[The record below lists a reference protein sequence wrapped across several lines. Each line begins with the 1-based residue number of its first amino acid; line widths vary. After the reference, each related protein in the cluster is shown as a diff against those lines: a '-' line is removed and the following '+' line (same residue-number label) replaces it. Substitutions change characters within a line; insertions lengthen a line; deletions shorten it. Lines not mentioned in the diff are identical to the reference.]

1 MRVIAAVYESGKRS
15 GFLIEANGKR
25 KYYTTDEI
33 LSNIRN
39 GVDLGITY
47 NNRGFQL
54 TDGRNV
60 TSLAKIEQKD
70 LFQYAAPK
78 NNQVGISKVDKRVKG
93 VNVYTGSSL
102 RTYIRSSI
110 DKSWKCRDIVDSI
123 VNYFD
128 NPYKGMMFGL
138 TGLRGTGKTVSL
150 LQALVKMNKLSESMY
165 VTLSTDSDIDCTGL
179 CSYLEPQLA
188 GIKYLVIDAATR
200 IKNLIKNGDTLFE
213 ELKRF
218 GIAVVLSGTDTLA
231 LAISSGDG
239 LFHRIVEHNITF
251 ISLAEYER
259 ILCNESDKTRVVVSY
274 IKSGGLMAPDN
285 VKDFDT
291 FKVYVNTAIVDN
303 ILNTVSKNKGISDF
317 NLVSKMPDTKLRS
330 IVFGILY
337 SIGYKAWRIDKALE
351 EISDFDGESAVCE
364 GVGGSVRFKNN
375 FSRVINALSLSSLIN
390 KAEIVKMVCRTL
402 GVSEVVT
409 VAQSELNEVLDYL
422 EKLGIIVGL
431 ENIAPSSH
439 EVQYFVVNP
448 SVYNQVYSEV
458 IKAVDN
464 ESLVGGR
471 PIRLKAVYGSVFE
484 SAVIVHAMWHAERHG
499 LEAAYFR
506 NSRGREIDLIVYK
519 LIDSFDFDES
529 IYYEIKL
536 TDRMDDAV
544 TRLSWLNNKTYSPGE
559 ECIPTDAATVL
570 GRYVIYNGVQGRF
583 TGYSLPSS
591 EIHDKYKSKGTP
603 DELNA
608 LETMNKGIKFING
621 YDFMT
626 NTSKYLGELEK

>member
-1 MRVIAAVYESGKRS
+1 M
-15 GFLIEANGKR
+15 
-25 KYYTTDEI
+25 
-33 LSNIRN
+33 
-39 GVDLGITY
+39 
-47 NNRGFQL
+47 
-54 TDGRNV
+54 
-60 TSLAKIEQKD
+60 
-70 LFQYAAPK
+70 
-78 NNQVGISKVDKRVKG
+78 
-93 VNVYTGSSL
+93 
-102 RTYIRSSI
+102 
-110 DKSWKCRDIVDSI
+110 
-123 VNYFD
+123 
-128 NPYKGMMFGL
+128 
-138 TGLRGTGKTVSL
+138 
-150 LQALVKMNKLSESMY
+150 
-165 VTLSTDSDIDCTGL
+165 
-179 CSYLEPQLA
+179 
-188 GIKYLVIDAATR
+188 
-200 IKNLIKNGDTLFE
+200 
-213 ELKRF
+213 
-218 GIAVVLSGTDTLA
+218 A

-303 ILNTVSKNKGISDF
+303 ILNTVSKNKGISEF
-317 NLVSKMPDTKLRS
+317 ELVSKMSDTKLRS

-337 SIGYKAWRIDKALE
+337 SIGYKAWRIDKALCNGDLADE
-351 EISDFDGESAVCE
+351 NVE
-364 GVGGSVRFKNN
+364 GSVRVKNN
-375 FSRVINALSLSSLIN
+375 FSRVINALSISSLIN

-402 GVSEVVT
+402 GVSEIVT

-484 SAVIVHAMWHAERHG
+484 SAVIVHAMKYAERHG
-499 LEAAYFR
+499 LEAGYFR

-519 LIDSFDFDES
+519 LLGSFDFDER

-544 TRLSWLNNKTYSPGE
+544 TRLSWLNNKTYLPGE

-591 EIHDKYKSKGTP
+591 EIHDEYKSKGTP

-626 NTSKYLGELEK
+626 NTSKYLGALEK

>member
-15 GFLIEANGKR
+15 GFLIDANGKR

-33 LSNIRN
+33 LSNIRS

-70 LFQYAAPK
+70 LFQYVAPK
-78 NNQVGISKVDKRVKG
+78 NKQVGISKVDKRVKG

-102 RTYIRSSI
+102 GAYIRSSI

-165 VTLSTDSDIDCTGL
+165 VTLATDSDIDCAGL

-188 GIKYLVIDAATR
+188 GVRYLVIDEATR

-317 NLVSKMPDTKLRS
+317 NLVSKMSDTKLRS

-337 SIGYKAWRIDKALE
+337 SIGYKAWRIDKALDDRGDIE
-351 EISDFDGESAVCE
+351 
-364 GVGGSVRFKNN
+364 GSVRFKNN
-375 FSRVINALSLSSLIN
+375 FSRVINALSLSSIIN
-390 KAEIVKMVCRTL
+390 KAEVVKMVCRTL

-431 ENIAPSSH
+431 ASIAPSSH

-464 ESLVGGR
+464 ESLAGGR
-471 PIRLKAVYGSVFE
+471 PIRLKAVFE
-484 SAVIVHAMWHAERHG
+484 SAVIVHAMWYAERHG
-499 LEAAYFR
+499 LEAGYFR
-506 NSRGREIDLIVYK
+506 NSRGREIDIIVYK
-519 LIDSFDFDES
+519 LLDSFDFDES

-626 NTSKYLGELEK
+626 NTSKYLGALEK

>member
-70 LFQYAAPK
+70 LFQYVAPK
-78 NNQVGISKVDKRVKG
+78 NNRVGISKVDKRVKG
-93 VNVYTGSSL
+93 VNIYTGSSL
-102 RTYIRSSI
+102 RTYIGSNI
-110 DKSWKCRDIVDSI
+110 DKSWKCRDIVDGI

-128 NPYKGMMFGL
+128 KPYKGMMFGL

-165 VTLSTDSDIDCTGL
+165 VTLSTDSDIDCAGL
-179 CSYLEPQLA
+179 CSYLESQLG
-188 GIKYLVIDAATR
+188 GIKYLVIDEATR

-259 ILCNESDKTRVVVSY
+259 ILCDETDKTRVVVSY
-274 IKSGGLMAPDN
+274 IKSGGLMTPDN
-285 VKDFDT
+285 VRNFDT

-303 ILNTVSKNKGISDF
+303 ILNTVSKNKGISEF
-317 NLVSKMPDTKLRS
+317 ELVSKMPDTKLRS

-337 SIGYKAWRIDKALE
+337 SIGYKAWRVDKALDDSLDLNDE
-351 EISDFDGESAVCE
+351 NAYENA
-364 GVGGSVRFKNN
+364 GGSVRFKNN
-375 FSRVINALSLSSLIN
+375 FSRVINALSLSSIIN
-390 KAEIVKMVCRTL
+390 KAEIVKMVCHTL

-409 VAQSELNEVLDYL
+409 VTQSELNEVLDYL

-431 ENIAPSSH
+431 ENIAHSSH

-448 SVYNQVYSEV
+448 SVYNQLYSEV

-484 SAVIVHAMWHAERHG
+484 SAVIVHAMKYADEHG
-499 LEAAYFR
+499 LLAGYFR

-519 LIDSFDFDES
+519 LLDSFDFDES

-536 TDRMDDAV
+536 TDIMDDAV

-559 ECIPTDAATVL
+559 ERIPTDAATVL

-603 DELNA
+603 DKLDA
-608 LETMNKGIKFING
+608 LETMNKGIEFING

-626 NTSKYLGELEK
+626 NTSKYLVALEK

>member
-1 MRVIAAVYESGKRS
+1 MRVVAAVYESGKRS

-60 TSLAKIEQKD
+60 TSLVKIEQKD
-70 LFQYAAPK
+70 LFQYVAHK

-102 RTYIRSSI
+102 RTYIMSSI

-165 VTLSTDSDIDCTGL
+165 VTLSTGSDIDCTGL

-188 GIKYLVIDAATR
+188 GIKYLVIDEATR

-303 ILNTVSKNKGISDF
+303 ILNTVSKNKGISEF
-317 NLVSKMPDTKLRS
+317 ELVSKISDTKLRS

-351 EISDFDGESAVCE
+351 ESCDFDGESVE
-364 GVGGSVRFKNN
+364 GSVRFKNN

-402 GVSEVVT
+402 GVSEIVT

-464 ESLVGGR
+464 ESLAGGR

-484 SAVIVHAMWHAERHG
+484 SAVIVHAMKYADEHG
-499 LEAAYFR
+499 LLAGYFR

-519 LIDSFDFDES
+519 LLDSFDFDES

-536 TDRMDDAV
+536 TDKMDDAV

-559 ECIPTDAATVL
+559 ECIPTDAATVI
-570 GRYVIYNGVQGRF
+570 GRYVIYNGVQGIF

-626 NTSKYLGELEK
+626 NTSKYLGAFEK

>member
-1 MRVIAAVYESGKRS
+1 MKVIAAVYESGKRS
-15 GFLIEANGKR
+15 GFLIEANGER
-25 KYYTTDEI
+25 KYCTIDEI

-70 LFQYAAPK
+70 LFQYVAHK
-78 NNQVGISKVDKRVKG
+78 NSQVGISKADKRVKG
-93 VNVYTGSSL
+93 VNIYTGSSL
-102 RTYIRSSI
+102 RAYIKSNI
-110 DKSWKCRDIVDSI
+110 DKSWKFRDIVDRL

-128 NPYKGMMFGL
+128 NPYKGMMLGL
-138 TGLRGTGKTVSL
+138 TGLRGTGKTVAL
-150 LQALVKMNKLSESMY
+150 LQALAKMNKLSESMY
-165 VTLSTDSDIDCTGL
+165 VTLATDSDIDCAGL

-188 GIKYLVIDAATR
+188 GIKYLVIDEATR
-200 IKNLIKNGDTLFE
+200 INNLIKNGDTLFE

-231 LAISSGDG
+231 LAISSSDG

-274 IKSGGLMAPDN
+274 IKSGGLMTPDN
-285 VKDFDT
+285 VRNFDT
-291 FKVYVNTAIVDN
+291 FKGYVNTAIVDN
-303 ILNTVSKNKGISDF
+303 ILNTVSKNKGVSEF
-317 NLVSKMPDTKLRS
+317 KLVSEMSDTKLRS

-337 SIGYKAWRIDKALE
+337 SIGYKAWRIDKAFESVGLADSGDSE
-351 EISDFDGESAVCE
+351 KIGEN
-364 GVGGSVRFKNN
+364 SVRIKNN
-375 FSRVINALSLSSLIN
+375 FSRVINAISIGKIIN

-409 VAQSELNEVLDYL
+409 VSQSELNEVLDYL

-448 SVYNQVYSEV
+448 SVYNQLYSEV
-458 IKAVDN
+458 VKAVDT
-464 ESLVGGR
+464 EASEGKR
-471 PIRLKAVYGSVFE
+471 PIRLRAVYGSVFE
-484 SAVIVHAMWHAERHG
+484 SAVIVHAIRYAEKNG
-499 LEAAYFR
+499 LEAGYFR
-506 NSRGREIDLIVYK
+506 NIRGREIDLIVYK
-519 LIDSFDFDES
+519 MLDSFDFDES

-536 TDRMDDAV
+536 TDKMDDAV
-544 TRLSWLNNKTYSPGE
+544 TRLSWLNNKTYLPGE

-570 GRYVIYNGVQGRF
+570 GRYVIYNGLQGKF
-583 TGYSLPSS
+583 AGYSLPSS
-591 EIHDKYKSKGTP
+591 EIQDKYKSKGNH
-603 DELNA
+603 DELDA
-608 LETMNKGIKFING
+608 LETMNKGIEFING

-626 NTSKYLGELEK
+626 NTSKYLGALEK

>member
-33 LSNIRN
+33 LSNIRD

-70 LFQYAAPK
+70 LFQYVAPK

-102 RTYIRSSI
+102 GAYIRSSI

-179 CSYLEPQLA
+179 CNYLEPQLA
-188 GIKYLVIDAATR
+188 GIKYLVIDEATR

-317 NLVSKMPDTKLRS
+317 NLVSKMSDTKFRS

-351 EISDFDGESAVCE
+351 ESSDPCGENVE
-364 GVGGSVRFKNN
+364 GSVRFKNN

-431 ENIAPSSH
+431 ENIAPSRH

-471 PIRLKAVYGSVFE
+471 LIRLKAVYGSVFE
-484 SAVIVHAMWHAERHG
+484 SAVIVHAMWYAERHG
-499 LEAAYFR
+499 LEAGYFR

-519 LIDSFDFDES
+519 LLDSFDFDES

-544 TRLSWLNNKTYSPGE
+544 TRLSWLNNKTYSHGE
-559 ECIPTDAATVL
+559 ECIPTDTATVL

-583 TGYSLPSS
+583 TGYGLPSS
-591 EIHDKYKSKGTP
+591 EIHDKYRSKGNP

-608 LETMNKGIKFING
+608 LEAINKGIKFING

-626 NTSKYLGELEK
+626 NTSKYLGALEK

>member
-25 KYYTTDEI
+25 KYYITDEI

-70 LFQYAAPK
+70 LFQYVAPK

-102 RTYIRSSI
+102 GAYIRSSI
-110 DKSWKCRDIVDSI
+110 DKSWKFRDIVDSI

-179 CSYLEPQLA
+179 CSYLEPQLT
-188 GIKYLVIDAATR
+188 GIKYLVIDEATR

-303 ILNTVSKNKGISDF
+303 ILNTVSKNKGVSEF
-317 NLVSKMPDTKLRS
+317 ELVSKMSDTKLRS

-337 SIGYKAWRIDKALE
+337 SIGYKAWRIDKALC
-351 EISDFDGESAVCE
+351 DGDLAGENVE
-364 GVGGSVRFKNN
+364 GSVRFKNN

-464 ESLVGGR
+464 ESLAGGR

-484 SAVIVHAMWHAERHG
+484 SAVIVHAMWYAERHG
-499 LEAAYFR
+499 LEAGYFR

-519 LIDSFDFDES
+519 LLDSFDFDES

-544 TRLSWLNNKTYSPGE
+544 TRLSWLNNKAYSTGE

-626 NTSKYLGELEK
+626 NTSKYLGALEK

>member
-1 MRVIAAVYESGKRS
+1 MI
-15 GFLIEANGKR
+15 
-25 KYYTTDEI
+25 DE
-33 LSNIRN
+33 
-39 GVDLGITY
+39 
-47 NNRGFQL
+47 
-54 TDGRNV
+54 
-60 TSLAKIEQKD
+60 
-70 LFQYAAPK
+70 
-78 NNQVGISKVDKRVKG
+78 
-93 VNVYTGSSL
+93 
-102 RTYIRSSI
+102 
-110 DKSWKCRDIVDSI
+110 
-123 VNYFD
+123 
-128 NPYKGMMFGL
+128 
-138 TGLRGTGKTVSL
+138 
-150 LQALVKMNKLSESMY
+150 
-165 VTLSTDSDIDCTGL
+165 
-179 CSYLEPQLA
+179 
-188 GIKYLVIDAATR
+188 ATR

-259 ILCNESDKTRVVVSY
+259 ILCNESDKTRIVVSY

-303 ILNTVSKNKGISDF
+303 ILNTVSKNKGISEF
-317 NLVSKMPDTKLRS
+317 NLVSKMSDTKLRS

-351 EISDFDGESAVCE
+351 EISDFD
-364 GVGGSVRFKNN
+364 GSVRFKNN

-464 ESLVGGR
+464 EYGDLKDGKS
-471 PIRLKAVYGSVFE
+471 IILKAVYDSVFE
-484 SAVIVHAMWHAERHG
+484 SAVIVHAMWYAERHG

-519 LIDSFDFDES
+519 LLDSFDFDES

-626 NTSKYLGELEK
+626 NTSKYLGALEK

>member
-60 TSLAKIEQKD
+60 TSLAKIERKD
-70 LFQYAAPK
+70 LFQYVAPK
-78 NNQVGISKVDKRVKG
+78 NNAVGISKVDKRVKG

-110 DKSWKCRDIVDSI
+110 DKSWKFRDIVDSI

-165 VTLSTDSDIDCTGL
+165 VTLSTDSDIDCAGL

-188 GIKYLVIDAATR
+188 GIKYLVIDEATR

-285 VKDFDT
+285 IKDFNT

-303 ILNTVSKNKGISDF
+303 ILNTVSKNKGVSEF
-317 NLVSKMPDTKLRS
+317 ELVSKMPDTKLRS

-337 SIGYKAWRIDKALE
+337 SIGYRAWRIDKALN
-351 EISDFDGESAVCE
+351 SCDDGEDDVCE

-458 IKAVDN
+458 IKAVDT
-464 ESLVGGR
+464 ERLAGGR

-484 SAVIVHAMWHAERHG
+484 SAVIVHAMWYAERHG
-499 LEAAYFR
+499 LDAAYFR

-519 LIDSFDFDES
+519 LLDSFDFDES

-608 LETMNKGIKFING
+608 LETLNKGIKFING

-626 NTSKYLGELEK
+626 NTSKYLGALEK

>member
-1 MRVIAAVYESGKRS
+1 MRVIAAVYESGRRS
-15 GFLIEANGKR
+15 GFLIEVNGKP

-70 LFQYAAPK
+70 LFQYVAPK

-93 VNVYTGSSL
+93 VNIYTGSSL
-102 RTYIRSSI
+102 RTYIMSNI

-128 NPYKGMMFGL
+128 KPYKGMMFGL

-165 VTLSTDSDIDCTGL
+165 VTLATDSDIDCTGL
-179 CSYLEPQLA
+179 CSYLEPQLG
-188 GIKYLVIDAATR
+188 GIKYLVIDEATR

-251 ISLAEYER
+251 ISLAEYDR
-259 ILCNESDKTRVVVSY
+259 ILCDETAKTRVVVSY
-274 IKSGGLMAPDN
+274 IKSGGLMTPDN
-285 VKDFDT
+285 VRNFDT

-303 ILNTVSKNKGISDF
+303 ILNTVSKNKGISEFD
-317 NLVSKMPDTKLRS
+317 LVSKMSDTKLRS

-337 SIGYKAWRIDKALE
+337 SIGYKAWRIDKALDDSGDLHDE
-351 EISDFDGESAVCE
+351 NAYENA
-364 GVGGSVRFKNN
+364 GGSVRFKNN
-375 FSRVINALSLSSLIN
+375 FSRVINALSLSSIIN

-409 VAQSELNEVLDYL
+409 VTQPELNEVLDYL

-431 ENIAPSSH
+431 ENMAHSSH

-448 SVYNQVYSEV
+448 SVYNQLYSEV

-464 ESLVGGR
+464 ESLEGGR

-484 SAVIVHAMWHAERHG
+484 SAVIVHAMKYADEHG
-499 LEAAYFR
+499 LLAGYFR

-519 LIDSFDFDES
+519 LLDSFDFDES

-536 TDRMDDAV
+536 TDIMDDAV

-559 ECIPTDAATVL
+559 EHIPTDAATVL

-583 TGYSLPSS
+583 TGYSLQSS

-603 DELNA
+603 DKLDA
-608 LETMNKGIKFING
+608 LETMNKGIEFING

-626 NTSKYLGELEK
+626 NTSNYLGALEK

>member
-33 LSNIRN
+33 LGNIRN
-39 GVDLGITY
+39 GVYLGITY

-70 LFQYAAPK
+70 LFQYVAPK

-102 RTYIRSSI
+102 GAYIRSSI

-128 NPYKGMMFGL
+128 KPYKGMMFGL

-165 VTLSTDSDIDCTGL
+165 VTLSTDSDIDCAGL

-188 GIKYLVIDAATR
+188 GIKYLVIDEATR
-200 IKNLIKNGDTLFE
+200 IKNLIKNGDALFE

-251 ISLAEYER
+251 ISLVEYER
-259 ILCNESDKTRVVVSY
+259 ILCNEPDKTRVVVSY

-303 ILNTVSKNKGISDF
+303 ILNTVSKNKGISEFD
-317 NLVSKMPDTKLRS
+317 LVSKMSDTKLRS

-351 EISDFDGESAVCE
+351 DIVDASETVE
-364 GVGGSVRFKNN
+364 GSVRFKNN

-439 EVQYFVVNP
+439 DVQYFVVNP

-458 IKAVDN
+458 INAVDN
-464 ESLVGGR
+464 GSLAGGR

-484 SAVIVHAMWHAERHG
+484 SAVIVHAMWYAERHG
-499 LEAAYFR
+499 LEAGYFR

-519 LIDSFDFDES
+519 LLDSFDFDES

-570 GRYVIYNGVQGRF
+570 GRYVIYNGMQGIF

-626 NTSKYLGELEK
+626 NTSKYLGALEK

>member
-70 LFQYAAPK
+70 LFQYVAPK
-78 NNQVGISKVDKRVKG
+78 NNQVGISKVDKKVKG
-93 VNVYTGSSL
+93 VNIYTGSSL
-102 RTYIRSSI
+102 RTYIMSNI

-128 NPYKGMMFGL
+128 KPYKGMMFGL

-165 VTLSTDSDIDCTGL
+165 VTLATDSDIDCTGL
-179 CSYLEPQLA
+179 CSYLEPQLG
-188 GIKYLVIDAATR
+188 GIKYLVIDEATR

-259 ILCNESDKTRVVVSY
+259 ILCDETDKTRVVVSY
-274 IKSGGLMAPDN
+274 IKSGGLMTPDN
-285 VKDFDT
+285 VRNFDT

-303 ILNTVSKNKGISDF
+303 ILNTVSKNKGISEF
-317 NLVSKMPDTKLRS
+317 ELVSKMPDTKLRS

-337 SIGYKAWRIDKALE
+337 SIGYKAWRVDKALDDHGDLNDE
-351 EISDFDGESAVCE
+351 NAYENA
-364 GVGGSVRFKNN
+364 GGSVRFKNN
-375 FSRVINALSLSSLIN
+375 FSRVINALSLSSIIN

-409 VAQSELNEVLDYL
+409 VTQSELNEVLDYL

-431 ENIAPSSH
+431 ENMAHSSH
-439 EVQYFVVNP
+439 EVQYFVVIHQFIIN
-448 SVYNQVYSEV
+448 Y
-458 IKAVDN
+458 
-464 ESLVGGR
+464 
-471 PIRLKAVYGSVFE
+471 
-484 SAVIVHAMWHAERHG
+484 
-499 LEAAYFR
+499 
-506 NSRGREIDLIVYK
+506 
-519 LIDSFDFDES
+519 
-529 IYYEIKL
+529 
-536 TDRMDDAV
+536 
-544 TRLSWLNNKTYSPGE
+544 
-559 ECIPTDAATVL
+559 TV
-570 GRYVIYNGVQGRF
+570 
-583 TGYSLPSS
+583 
-591 EIHDKYKSKGTP
+591 K
-603 DELNA
+603 
-608 LETMNKGIKFING
+608 
-621 YDFMT
+621 
-626 NTSKYLGELEK
+626 

>member
-70 LFQYAAPK
+70 LFQYVAPK
-78 NNQVGISKVDKRVKG
+78 NSQVGISKVDKRVKG

-102 RTYIRSSI
+102 GAYIRSSI

-165 VTLSTDSDIDCTGL
+165 VTLSTDSDIDCAGL

-188 GIKYLVIDAATR
+188 GIKYLVIDEATR
-200 IKNLIKNGDTLFE
+200 VKNLIKNGDTLFE

-285 VKDFDT
+285 VRNFDT

-303 ILNTVSKNKGISDF
+303 ILNTVSKNKGISEF
-317 NLVSKMPDTKLRS
+317 ELVSKMSDTKLRS

-351 EISDFDGESAVCE
+351 GIVDFDGETD
-364 GVGGSVRFKNN
+364 GGSVRFKNN

-464 ESLVGGR
+464 ESLEGGR

-484 SAVIVHAMWHAERHG
+484 SAVIVHAMWYAERHG
-499 LEAAYFR
+499 LEAGYFR

-519 LIDSFDFDES
+519 LLDSFDFDES

-570 GRYVIYNGVQGRF
+570 GRYVIYNGMQGRF

-626 NTSKYLGELEK
+626 NTSKYLGALEK

>member
-70 LFQYAAPK
+70 LFQYVAPK
-78 NNQVGISKVDKRVKG
+78 NNQVGISKVAKRVKG
-93 VNVYTGSSL
+93 VNIYTGSSL
-102 RTYIRSSI
+102 RTYIRSNI

-128 NPYKGMMFGL
+128 KPYKGMMFSL

-165 VTLSTDSDIDCTGL
+165 VTLSTDSDIDCAGL
-179 CSYLEPQLA
+179 CSYLEPQLG
-188 GIKYLVIDAATR
+188 GIKYLVIDEATR

-259 ILCNESDKTRVVVSY
+259 ILCDETDKTRVVVSY
-274 IKSGGLMAPDN
+274 IKSGGLMVPDN
-285 VKDFDT
+285 VRNFDT

-303 ILNTVSKNKGISDF
+303 ILNTVGKNKGISEF
-317 NLVSKMPDTKLRS
+317 ELVSKMSDTKLRS

-337 SIGYKAWRIDKALE
+337 SIGYKAWRIDKELDDHGDLNDE
-351 EISDFDGESAVCE
+351 NDYESA
-364 GVGGSVRFKNN
+364 GGSVRFKNN
-375 FSRVINALSLSSLIN
+375 FSRVINALSLSSIIN

-409 VAQSELNEVLDYL
+409 VTQPELNEVLDYL

-431 ENIAPSSH
+431 ENMAHSSH

-448 SVYNQVYSEV
+448 SVYNQLYSEV
-458 IKAVDN
+458 IKAVGN

-484 SAVIVHAMWHAERHG
+484 SAVIVHAMKYAAEHG
-499 LEAAYFR
+499 LEAGCFR

-519 LIDSFDFDES
+519 LLDSFDFDES

-536 TDRMDDAV
+536 TDIMDDAA

-591 EIHDKYKSKGTP
+591 EVHDKYKSKGTP
-603 DELNA
+603 DKLDA
-608 LETMNKGIKFING
+608 LETMNKGIEFING

-626 NTSKYLGELEK
+626 NTSKYLGALEK

>member
-70 LFQYAAPK
+70 LFQYVAPK

-102 RTYIRSSI
+102 GAYIRSSI

-165 VTLSTDSDIDCTGL
+165 VTLSTDSDIDCAGL
-179 CSYLEPQLA
+179 CNYLEPQLA
-188 GIKYLVIDAATR
+188 GIKYLVIDEATR

-303 ILNTVSKNKGISDF
+303 ILNTVSKNKGVSEF
-317 NLVSKMPDTKLRS
+317 ELVSKMSDTKLRS

-351 EISDFDGESAVCE
+351 ESGDPCGEN
-364 GVGGSVRFKNN
+364 VGGSVRFKNN

-464 ESLVGGR
+464 ESLEGGR

-484 SAVIVHAMWHAERHG
+484 SAVIVHAMKYADEHG
-499 LEAAYFR
+499 LLAGYFR

-519 LIDSFDFDES
+519 LLDSFDFDES

-570 GRYVIYNGVQGRF
+570 GRYVIYNGVQGIF

-626 NTSKYLGELEK
+626 NTSKYLGALEK

>member
-39 GVDLGITY
+39 GVDLGIIY

-70 LFQYAAPK
+70 LFQYVAPK
-78 NNQVGISKVDKRVKG
+78 NNPVGISKVDKRVKG

-102 RTYIRSSI
+102 GAYIRSSI
-110 DKSWKCRDIVDSI
+110 DKSWKCRDIADSI
-123 VNYFD
+123 ANYFE
-128 NPYKGMMFGL
+128 NPYKGMMFSL

-165 VTLSTDSDIDCTGL
+165 VTLSTDSDIDCTSL
-179 CSYLEPQLA
+179 CNYLEPQLA
-188 GIKYLVIDAATR
+188 GIKYLVIDEATR

-303 ILNTVSKNKGISDF
+303 ILNTVSKNKGVSEF
-317 NLVSKMPDTKLRS
+317 ELVSKISDTKLRS

-337 SIGYKAWRIDKALE
+337 SIGYKAWRIDKALC
-351 EISDFDGESAVCE
+351 DGDLADEN
-364 GVGGSVRFKNN
+364 VGGSVRFKNN

-402 GVSEVVT
+402 GVSEIVT

-439 EVQYFVVNP
+439 DVQYFVVNP

-464 ESLVGGR
+464 ESLAGGR

-484 SAVIVHAMWHAERHG
+484 SAVIVHAMWYAERHG
-499 LEAAYFR
+499 LEAGYFR

-519 LIDSFDFDES
+519 MLDSFDFDES

-536 TDRMDDAV
+536 TDRMDDTV

-626 NTSKYLGELEK
+626 NTSKYLGALEK

>member
-70 LFQYAAPK
+70 LFQYVAPK

-102 RTYIRSSI
+102 GAYIRSSI
-110 DKSWKCRDIVDSI
+110 DKSWKCRDTVDSI

-165 VTLSTDSDIDCTGL
+165 VTLATDSDIDCTGL
-179 CSYLEPQLA
+179 CSHLEPQLA
-188 GIKYLVIDAATR
+188 GIKYLVIDEATR

-303 ILNTVSKNKGISDF
+303 ILNTVSKNKGVSEF
-317 NLVSKMPDTKLRS
+317 ELVSKMSDTKLRS

-337 SIGYKAWRIDKALE
+337 SIGYKAWRIDKALADCGGLNDE
-351 EISDFDGESAVCE
+351 NA
-364 GVGGSVRFKNN
+364 GGSVRFKNN
-375 FSRVINALSLSSLIN
+375 FSRVINALSLSRLIN

-409 VAQSELNEVLDYL
+409 IAQSELNEVLDYL

-464 ESLVGGR
+464 ESLAGGR

-484 SAVIVHAMWHAERHG
+484 SAVIVHAMWYAERHG
-499 LEAAYFR
+499 LEAGYFR

-519 LIDSFDFDES
+519 LLDSFDFDES

-583 TGYSLPSS
+583 TGYSLTSS

-626 NTSKYLGELEK
+626 NTSKYLGALEK

>member
-70 LFQYAAPK
+70 LFQYVAPK

-165 VTLSTDSDIDCTGL
+165 VTLATDSDIDCTGL
-179 CSYLEPQLA
+179 CSYLEPQLD
-188 GIKYLVIDAATR
+188 GIKYLVIDEATR

-218 GIAVVLSGTDTLA
+218 CIAVVLSGTDTLA

-317 NLVSKMPDTKLRS
+317 NLVSKMSDTKLRS

-337 SIGYKAWRIDKALE
+337 SIGYKAWRLDKALE
-351 EISDFDGESAVCE
+351 EIVDFDGETVE
-364 GVGGSVRFKNN
+364 GSVRFKNN

-409 VAQSELNEVLDYL
+409 VTQSELNEVLDYL

-431 ENIAPSSH
+431 ENMAHSSH

-458 IKAVDN
+458 IHAVDN

-484 SAVIVHAMWHAERHG
+484 SAVIVHAMWYAERHG
-499 LEAAYFR
+499 LEAGYFR

-519 LIDSFDFDES
+519 LLDSFDFDES

-544 TRLSWLNNKTYSPGE
+544 TRLSWLNNKTYSLGE

-608 LETMNKGIKFING
+608 LETLNKGIKFING

-626 NTSKYLGELEK
+626 NTSKYLGALEK

>member
-60 TSLAKIEQKD
+60 TSLAKIERKD
-70 LFQYAAPK
+70 LFQYVAPK
-78 NNQVGISKVDKRVKG
+78 NNAVGISKVDKRVKG

-102 RTYIRSSI
+102 GAYIRSSI

-138 TGLRGTGKTVSL
+138 TGLQGTGKTVSL

-165 VTLSTDSDIDCTGL
+165 VTLSTGSDIDCAGL

-188 GIKYLVIDAATR
+188 GIKYLVIDEATR

-218 GIAVVLSGTDTLA
+218 CIAVVLSGTDTLA

-303 ILNTVSKNKGISDF
+303 ILNTVSKNKGVSEF
-317 NLVSKMPDTKLRS
+317 NLVSKMSDTKLRS

-351 EISDFDGESAVCE
+351 EIVDFDGET
-364 GVGGSVRFKNN
+364 VGGSVRLKNN

-431 ENIAPSSH
+431 ENIEPSSH

-448 SVYNQVYSEV
+448 SVYSQVYSEV

-464 ESLVGGR
+464 ESLAGGR

-484 SAVIVHAMWHAERHG
+484 SAVIVHAMWYAERHG
-499 LEAAYFR
+499 LEAGYFR

-519 LIDSFDFDES
+519 LLDSFDFDES

-626 NTSKYLGELEK
+626 NTSKYLGALEK

>member
-70 LFQYAAPK
+70 LFQYVAPK

-102 RTYIRSSI
+102 RAYIRSSI

-128 NPYKGMMFGL
+128 NPYKGMMFSL

-150 LQALVKMNKLSESMY
+150 LQALVKMNKISESMY

-188 GIKYLVIDAATR
+188 GIKYLVIDEATR

-259 ILCNESDKTRVVVSY
+259 ILCNEPDKTRVVVSY

-303 ILNTVSKNKGISDF
+303 ILNTVSKNKGVSEF
-317 NLVSKMPDTKLRS
+317 ALVSKMTDTKLRS

-351 EISDFDGESAVCE
+351 KSSESNYENVE
-364 GVGGSVRFKNN
+364 GSVRFKNN

-431 ENIAPSSH
+431 ENIAHSSH

-464 ESLVGGR
+464 ESLEGGR

-484 SAVIVHAMWHAERHG
+484 SAVIVHAMQYAERHG
-499 LEAAYFR
+499 LEAGYFR

-519 LIDSFDFDES
+519 LLDSFDFDES

-544 TRLSWLNNKTYSPGE
+544 TRLSWMNNKTYSPGE

-583 TGYSLPSS
+583 TGYSLQSS

-626 NTSKYLGELEK
+626 NTSKYLGALEK

>member
-54 TDGRNV
+54 TNGRNV

-70 LFQYAAPK
+70 LFQYVAPK
-78 NNQVGISKVDKRVKG
+78 NKQVGISKVDKRVKG

-102 RTYIRSSI
+102 GAYIRSSI

-188 GIKYLVIDAATR
+188 GIKYLVIDEATR

-239 LFHRIVEHNITF
+239 LFHRIVERNITF

-303 ILNTVSKNKGISDF
+303 ILNTVSKNKGVSEF
-317 NLVSKMPDTKLRS
+317 ELVSKMPDTKLRS

-337 SIGYKAWRIDKALE
+337 SIGYKAWRLDKAL
-351 EISDFDGESAVCE
+351 DDRGDLNDESAYE
-364 GVGGSVRFKNN
+364 NAGGSVRFKNN
-375 FSRVINALSLSSLIN
+375 FSRVINALSLSSIIN

-422 EKLGIIVGL
+422 EKLGIIAGL

-439 EVQYFVVNP
+439 DLQYFVVNP

-464 ESLVGGR
+464 ESLAGGR

-484 SAVIVHAMWHAERHG
+484 SSVIIHAMWYAERHG
-499 LEAAYFR
+499 LEAGYFR

-519 LIDSFDFDES
+519 LLDSFDFDES
-529 IYYEIKL
+529 LYYEIKL

-570 GRYVIYNGVQGRF
+570 GRYVIYNGVQGIF

-603 DELNA
+603 DKLDA
-608 LETMNKGIKFING
+608 LEAMNKGIDFING

-626 NTSKYLGELEK
+626 NTSKYLGALEK

>member
-33 LSNIRN
+33 LSSIRN
-39 GVDLGITY
+39 GVDLGIAY

-70 LFQYAAPK
+70 LFQYVAPK
-78 NNQVGISKVDKRVKG
+78 NNQVGISKVAKRVKG
-93 VNVYTGSSL
+93 VNIYTGSSL
-102 RTYIRSSI
+102 RTYIMSNI
-110 DKSWKCRDIVDSI
+110 DKSWKCRDIVDGI

-128 NPYKGMMFGL
+128 KPYKGMMFGL

-165 VTLSTDSDIDCTGL
+165 VTLSTDSDIDCAGL
-179 CSYLEPQLA
+179 CSYLESQLG
-188 GIKYLVIDAATR
+188 GIKYLVIDEATR

-251 ISLAEYER
+251 ISLAEYDR
-259 ILCNESDKTRVVVSY
+259 ILCDETDKTRVVVSY
-274 IKSGGLMAPDN
+274 IKSGGLMTPDN
-285 VKDFDT
+285 VRNFDT

-303 ILNTVSKNKGISDF
+303 ILNTVSKNKGIPEF
-317 NLVSKMPDTKLRS
+317 ELVSKMPDTKLRS

-337 SIGYKAWRIDKALE
+337 SIGYKAWRVDKALDDHGDLNDE
-351 EISDFDGESAVCE
+351 NAYENA
-364 GVGGSVRFKNN
+364 GGSVRFKNN
-375 FSRVINALSLSSLIN
+375 FSRVINTLSLSSIIN

-409 VAQSELNEVLDYL
+409 VTQPELNEVLDYL

-431 ENIAPSSH
+431 ENMAHSSH

-448 SVYNQVYSEV
+448 SVYNQLYSEV

-464 ESLVGGR
+464 ESLEGGR

-484 SAVIVHAMWHAERHG
+484 SAVIVHAMKYADEHG
-499 LEAAYFR
+499 LLAGYFR

-519 LIDSFDFDES
+519 LLDSFDFDES

-536 TDRMDDAV
+536 TDIMDDAV

-583 TGYSLPSS
+583 TGYSIQSS

-603 DELNA
+603 DKLDA
-608 LETMNKGIKFING
+608 LETMNKGIEFING
-621 YDFMT
+621 YEFMT
-626 NTSKYLGELEK
+626 NTSKYLVALEK

>member
-70 LFQYAAPK
+70 LFQYVAPK
-78 NNQVGISKVDKRVKG
+78 NSQVGISKVDKRVKG

-102 RTYIRSSI
+102 GAYIRSSI

-165 VTLSTDSDIDCTGL
+165 VTLSTDSDIDCAGL

-188 GIKYLVIDAATR
+188 GIKYLVIDEATR
-200 IKNLIKNGDTLFE
+200 VKNLIKNGDTLFE

-285 VKDFDT
+285 VRNFDT

-303 ILNTVSKNKGISDF
+303 ILNTVSKNKGISEF
-317 NLVSKMPDTKLRS
+317 ELVSKMSDTKLRS

-351 EISDFDGESAVCE
+351 GIVDFDGETD
-364 GVGGSVRFKNN
+364 GGSVRFKNN

-464 ESLVGGR
+464 ESLEGGR

-484 SAVIVHAMWHAERHG
+484 SAVIVHAMWYAERHG
-499 LEAAYFR
+499 LEAGYFR

-519 LIDSFDFDES
+519 LLDSFDFDES

-570 GRYVIYNGVQGRF
+570 GRYVIYNGMQGRF

-621 YDFMT
+621 YDYMT
-626 NTSKYLGELEK
+626 NTSKYLGALEK

>member
-70 LFQYAAPK
+70 LFQYVAPK

-188 GIKYLVIDAATR
+188 GIKYLVIDEATR

-303 ILNTVSKNKGISDF
+303 ILNTVSKNKGISEF
-317 NLVSKMPDTKLRS
+317 NLVSKMSDTKLRS

-337 SIGYKAWRIDKALE
+337 SIGYKAWRLDKALCNGDLADE
-351 EISDFDGESAVCE
+351 TVE
-364 GVGGSVRFKNN
+364 GSVRIKNN
-375 FSRVINALSLSSLIN
+375 FSRVINALSLSSIIN

-484 SAVIVHAMWHAERHG
+484 SAVIVHAMWYAERHG

-519 LIDSFDFDES
+519 LLDSFDFDES

-603 DELNA
+603 DELDA

-626 NTSKYLGELEK
+626 NTYKYLGALEKKDK

>member
-70 LFQYAAPK
+70 LFQYVALK
-78 NNQVGISKVDKRVKG
+78 NKQVGISKVDKRVKG

-102 RTYIRSSI
+102 GAYIRSSI

-188 GIKYLVIDAATR
+188 GIKYLVIDEATR

-218 GIAVVLSGTDTLA
+218 GIAVALSGTDTLA

-303 ILNTVSKNKGISDF
+303 ILNTVSKNKGVSDF
-317 NLVSKMPDTKLRS
+317 ELVSKMPDTKLRS

-337 SIGYKAWRIDKALE
+337 SIGYKAWRIDKALN
-351 EISDFDGESAVCE
+351 SCDDGEEAVCE
-364 GVGGSVRFKNN
+364 AVEGSVRLKNN

-409 VAQSELNEVLDYL
+409 VTQPELNEVLYYL

-448 SVYNQVYSEV
+448 SVYNQIYSEV
-458 IKAVDN
+458 INAVDN
-464 ESLVGGR
+464 EYGALKDGR

-484 SAVIVHAMWHAERHG
+484 SAVIVHAMWYAEKHG
-499 LEAAYFR
+499 LEAGYFR

-519 LIDSFDFDES
+519 LLDSFDFDES

-544 TRLSWLNNKTYSPGE
+544 TRLSWLNNKTYSHGE
-559 ECIPTDAATVL
+559 ECILTDAATVL
-570 GRYVIYNGVQGRF
+570 GRYVIYNGLQGKF

-608 LETMNKGIKFING
+608 LETLNKGIKFING

-626 NTSKYLGELEK
+626 NTSKYLGALEK

>member
-60 TSLAKIEQKD
+60 TSLAKIERKD
-70 LFQYAAPK
+70 LFQYVAPK

-102 RTYIRSSI
+102 GAYIRSSI

-165 VTLSTDSDIDCTGL
+165 VTLSTDSDIDCAGL
-179 CSYLEPQLA
+179 CSYLETQLA
-188 GIKYLVIDAATR
+188 GIKYLVIDEATR

-259 ILCNESDKTRVVVSY
+259 ILCNESDKTRIVVSY

-303 ILNTVSKNKGISDF
+303 ILNTVSKNKGISEF
-317 NLVSKMPDTKLRS
+317 NLVSKMSDTKLRS

-351 EISDFDGESAVCE
+351 EISDFD
-364 GVGGSVRFKNN
+364 GSVRFKNN

-464 ESLVGGR
+464 EYGDLKDGKS
-471 PIRLKAVYGSVFE
+471 IILKAVYDSVFE
-484 SAVIVHAMWHAERHG
+484 SAVIVHAMWYAERHG

-519 LIDSFDFDES
+519 LLDSFDFDES

-626 NTSKYLGELEK
+626 NTSKYLGALEK

>member
-1 MRVIAAVYESGKRS
+1 MRVIAAVYEFGKRS

-70 LFQYAAPK
+70 LFQYVAPK

-165 VTLSTDSDIDCTGL
+165 VTLSTDSDIDCAGL

-188 GIKYLVIDAATR
+188 GIKYLVIDEATR

-317 NLVSKMPDTKLRS
+317 NLVSKMSDTKLRS

-337 SIGYKAWRIDKALE
+337 SIGYKAWRIDKALRSVDE
-351 EISDFDGESAVCE
+351 MESEIGE
-364 GVGGSVRFKNN
+364 GSVRFKNN
-375 FSRVINALSLSSLIN
+375 FSKVINALSLSSLIN

-448 SVYNQVYSEV
+448 SVYNQLYSEV

-484 SAVIVHAMWHAERHG
+484 SAVIVHAMWYAERHG
-499 LEAAYFR
+499 LEAGYFR

-519 LIDSFDFDES
+519 LLDSFDFDES

-544 TRLSWLNNKTYSPGE
+544 TRLSWLNNKTYSLGE

-608 LETMNKGIKFING
+608 LETLNKGIKFING

-626 NTSKYLGELEK
+626 NTSKYLGALEK

>member
-70 LFQYAAPK
+70 LFQYVAPK
-78 NNQVGISKVDKRVKG
+78 NSQVGISKVDKRVKG

-102 RTYIRSSI
+102 GAYIRSSI

-138 TGLRGTGKTVSL
+138 TGLQGTGKTVSL

-179 CSYLEPQLA
+179 CSYLESQLG
-188 GIKYLVIDAATR
+188 GIKYLVIDEATR

-274 IKSGGLMAPDN
+274 IKSGGLMAPGN

-303 ILNTVSKNKGISDF
+303 ILNTVSKNKGVSDF
-317 NLVSKMPDTKLRS
+317 ELVSKMPDTKLRS

-337 SIGYKAWRIDKALE
+337 SIGYRAWRIDKALDDSGDLNDE
-351 EISDFDGESAVCE
+351 NAENA
-364 GVGGSVRFKNN
+364 GGSVRFKNN
-375 FSRVINALSLSSLIN
+375 FSRVINALSLSSIIN

-409 VAQSELNEVLDYL
+409 VTQPELNEVLDYL

-431 ENIAPSSH
+431 ENMAHSSH

-448 SVYNQVYSEV
+448 SVYNQLYSEV

-464 ESLVGGR
+464 ESLEGGR

-484 SAVIVHAMWHAERHG
+484 SAVIVHAMWYAERHG
-499 LEAAYFR
+499 LEAGYFR

-519 LIDSFDFDES
+519 LLDSFDFDES

-570 GRYVIYNGVQGRF
+570 GRYVIYNGVHSRF

-626 NTSKYLGELEK
+626 NTSKYLGALEK

>member
-1 MRVIAAVYESGKRS
+1 MKVIAAVYESGKRS
-15 GFLIEANGKR
+15 GFLIEANGER
-25 KYYTTDEI
+25 KYYTVDEI

-70 LFQYAAPK
+70 LSQYVAPK
-78 NNQVGISKVDKRVKG
+78 NKSVGVSKVDKRVKG

-102 RTYIRSSI
+102 KAYIKSNI
-110 DKSWKCRDIVDSI
+110 DKSWEFRDIVGRL
-123 VNYFD
+123 VNYFGK
-128 NPYKGMMFGL
+128 PYKGMMFGL
-138 TGLRGTGKTVSL
+138 TGLRGTGKTVAL
-150 LQALVKMNKLSESMY
+150 LQALAKMNKLSESMY
-165 VTLSTDSDIDCTGL
+165 VTLATDSDIDCAGL
-179 CSYLEPQLA
+179 CSYLEPQLN
-188 GIKYLVIDAATR
+188 GIKYLVIDEATR
-200 IKNLIKNGDTLFE
+200 INNLIKNGDTLFE

-231 LAISSGDG
+231 LAISSSDG
-239 LFHRIVEHNITF
+239 LFHRIIEHNITF
-251 ISLAEYER
+251 ISLTEYER
-259 ILCNESDKTRVVVSY
+259 ILCNETDKTRVVVSY
-274 IKSGGLMAPDN
+274 IKSGGLMTPDN

-303 ILNTVSKNKGISDF
+303 ILNTVSKNKGVSEFD
-317 NLVSKMPDTKLRS
+317 LVSKMSDTKLRS

-337 SIGYKAWRIDKALE
+337 SIGYKAWRIDKALDNLGE
-351 EISDFDGESAVCE
+351 NESEIGS
-364 GVGGSVRFKNN
+364 GSVRIKNN
-375 FSRVINALSLSSLIN
+375 FSRVINALSISKIIN
-390 KAEIVKMVCRTL
+390 KSEIVKMVCRTL

-409 VAQSELNEVLDYL
+409 VEQSELNEVLDYL

-431 ENIAPSSH
+431 DNIAPSSH

-448 SVYNQVYSEV
+448 SVYNQIYSAV
-458 IKAVDN
+458 INAVDT
-464 ESLVGGR
+464 EYGVLKDGKS
-471 PIRLKAVYGSVFE
+471 IRLRAVYGSVFE
-484 SAVIVHAMWHAERHG
+484 SAVIVHSMIYAEKHG
-499 LEAAYFR
+499 LETGYFR
-506 NSRGREIDLIVYK
+506 NIRGREIDLIVYRM
-519 LIDSFDFDES
+519 LDSFDFDES

-544 TRLSWLNNKTYSPGE
+544 TRLSWLNNKTYLPCE

-570 GRYVIYNGVQGRF
+570 GRYVIYNGLQGKF

-603 DELNA
+603 DKLDA
-608 LETMNKGIKFING
+608 LETMNKGIGFING

-626 NTSKYLGELEK
+626 NTSKYLGALEK

>member
-15 GFLIEANGKR
+15 GFLIEASGKR

-70 LFQYAAPK
+70 LFQYVAPK

-93 VNVYTGSSL
+93 VNIYTGSSL
-102 RTYIRSSI
+102 RTYIRSNI
-110 DKSWKCRDIVDSI
+110 DKSWKYRDIVDGI

-128 NPYKGMMFGL
+128 KPYKGMMFGL

-165 VTLSTDSDIDCTGL
+165 VTLATDSDIDCAGL
-179 CSYLEPQLA
+179 CSYLEPQLD
-188 GIKYLVIDAATR
+188 GIKYLVIDEATR

-259 ILCNESDKTRVVVSY
+259 ILCDESDKTRVVVSY
-274 IKSGGLMAPDN
+274 IKSGGLMIPDN
-285 VKDFDT
+285 VRNFDT

-303 ILNTVSKNKGISDF
+303 ILNTVSKNKGISEF
-317 NLVSKMPDTKLRS
+317 ALVSKMSDTKLSS

-337 SIGYKAWRIDKALE
+337 SIGYKAWRIDKALDDHGDLNDE
-351 EISDFDGESAVCE
+351 NA
-364 GVGGSVRFKNN
+364 GGSVRFKNN
-375 FSRVINALSLSSLIN
+375 FSRVINALSLSSIIN

-402 GVSEVVT
+402 GVSDVVT
-409 VAQSELNEVLDYL
+409 VTQPELNEVLDYL

-431 ENIAPSSH
+431 ENMAHSSH

-448 SVYNQVYSEV
+448 SVYNQLYSEV

-464 ESLVGGR
+464 ESLEGGR

-484 SAVIVHAMWHAERHG
+484 SAVIVHAMKYADEHG
-499 LEAAYFR
+499 LLAGYFR

-519 LIDSFDFDES
+519 LLDSFDFDES

-536 TDRMDDAV
+536 TDIMDDAV

-559 ECIPTDAATVL
+559 ERIPTDAATVL

-591 EIHDKYKSKGTP
+591 KIHDKYKSKGTP
-603 DELNA
+603 DKLDA
-608 LETMNKGIKFING
+608 LETMNKGIDFING
-621 YDFMT
+621 YEFMT
-626 NTSKYLGELEK
+626 NTSKYLGALEK

>member
-70 LFQYAAPK
+70 LFQYVAPK

-93 VNVYTGSSL
+93 VNIYTGSSL
-102 RTYIRSSI
+102 RTYIMSNI
-110 DKSWKCRDIVDSI
+110 DKSWKCRDIVDGI

-128 NPYKGMMFGL
+128 KPYKGMMFGL

-165 VTLSTDSDIDCTGL
+165 VTLATDSDIDCAGL
-179 CSYLEPQLA
+179 CSYLESQLG
-188 GIKYLVIDAATR
+188 GIKYLVIDEATR

-259 ILCNESDKTRVVVSY
+259 ILCDETDKTRVVVSY
-274 IKSGGLMAPDN
+274 IKSGGLMTPDSVRN
-285 VKDFDT
+285 FDT

-303 ILNTVSKNKGISDF
+303 ILNTVSKNKGISEF
-317 NLVSKMPDTKLRS
+317 ELVSKMSDTKLRS

-337 SIGYKAWRIDKALE
+337 SIGYKAWRLDKALADCGGLNDE
-351 EISDFDGESAVCE
+351 NA
-364 GVGGSVRFKNN
+364 GGSVRFKNN

-431 ENIAPSSH
+431 ENIAPSSN

-464 ESLVGGR
+464 ESLEGGR

-484 SAVIVHAMWHAERHG
+484 SAVIVHAMWYAAKHG
-499 LEAAYFR
+499 LEAGYFR

-519 LIDSFDFDES
+519 LLDSFDFDES

-544 TRLSWLNNKTYSPGE
+544 TRLSWLNNKTYSHGE

-603 DELNA
+603 DKLDA

-626 NTSKYLGELEK
+626 NTSKYLWALEK

>member
-1 MRVIAAVYESGKRS
+1 MKVIAAVYESGKRS

-70 LFQYAAPK
+70 LFQYVAPK
-78 NNQVGISKVDKRVKG
+78 NNAVGISKVDKRVKG

-102 RTYIRSSI
+102 RTYIMSSI

-179 CSYLEPQLA
+179 CSYLEPQLT
-188 GIKYLVIDAATR
+188 GIKYLVIDEATR

-303 ILNTVSKNKGISDF
+303 ILNTISKNKGVSEF
-317 NLVSKMPDTKLRS
+317 ELVSKMSDTKLRS

-337 SIGYKAWRIDKALE
+337 SIGYKAWRIDKALDSCGDADDE
-351 EISDFDGESAVCE
+351 TDYES
-364 GVGGSVRFKNN
+364 VGGSVRFKNN
-375 FSRVINALSLSSLIN
+375 FSRVINALSLSSIIN

-464 ESLVGGR
+464 ESLEGGR

-484 SAVIVHAMWHAERHG
+484 SAVIVHAMWYAERHG
-499 LEAAYFR
+499 LEAGYFR

-519 LIDSFDFDES
+519 LLDSFDFDES

-570 GRYVIYNGVQGRF
+570 GRYAIYNGVQGRF

-591 EIHDKYKSKGTP
+591 EIHNKYKSKGTP
-603 DELNA
+603 DKLDA
-608 LETMNKGIKFING
+608 LETMNKGIDFING

-626 NTSKYLGELEK
+626 NTSKYLGALEK

>member
-70 LFQYAAPK
+70 LFQYVAPK
-78 NNQVGISKVDKRVKG
+78 NNQVGISKVAKRVKG

-165 VTLSTDSDIDCTGL
+165 VTLATDSDIDCTGL
-179 CSYLEPQLA
+179 CNYLEPQLA
-188 GIKYLVIDAATR
+188 GIKYLVIDEATR

-317 NLVSKMPDTKLRS
+317 NLVSKMSDTKLRS

-337 SIGYKAWRIDKALE
+337 SIGYKAWRIDKALGNGDLADE
-351 EISDFDGESAVCE
+351 TVE
-364 GVGGSVRFKNN
+364 GSVRFKNN
-375 FSRVINALSLSSLIN
+375 FSRVINALSLSSIIN

-409 VAQSELNEVLDYL
+409 VTQPELNEVLDYL

-431 ENIAPSSH
+431 ENMAHSSH

-448 SVYNQVYSEV
+448 SVYNQLYSEV

-471 PIRLKAVYGSVFE
+471 PIRLKAVFE
-484 SAVIVHAMWHAERHG
+484 SAVIVHAMWYAERHG
-499 LEAAYFR
+499 LEAGYFR

-519 LIDSFDFDES
+519 LLDSFDFDES

-544 TRLSWLNNKTYSPGE
+544 TRISWLNNKTYSPGE

-583 TGYSLPSS
+583 TGYSLTSS
-591 EIHDKYKSKGTP
+591 EIYDKYKSKGTP

-621 YDFMT
+621 YDFMA
-626 NTSKYLGELEK
+626 NTSKYLGALEK

>member
-1 MRVIAAVYESGKRS
+1 MSTPEVHLEH
-15 GFLIEANGKR
+15 
-25 KYYTTDEI
+25 
-33 LSNIRN
+33 
-39 GVDLGITY
+39 
-47 NNRGFQL
+47 
-54 TDGRNV
+54 
-60 TSLAKIEQKD
+60 
-70 LFQYAAPK
+70 
-78 NNQVGISKVDKRVKG
+78 
-93 VNVYTGSSL
+93 
-102 RTYIRSSI
+102 IRSSI

-165 VTLSTDSDIDCTGL
+165 VTLSTDSDIDCAGL

-188 GIKYLVIDAATR
+188 GIKYLVIDEATR

-303 ILNTVSKNKGISDF
+303 ILNTVSKNKGVSEF
-317 NLVSKMPDTKLRS
+317 ELVSKMSDTKLRS

-337 SIGYKAWRIDKALE
+337 SIGYKAWRIDKALADCGDLNDE
-351 EISDFDGESAVCE
+351 ND
-364 GVGGSVRFKNN
+364 GGSVRFKNN
-375 FSRVINALSLSSLIN
+375 FSRVINALSLSSIIN
-390 KAEIVKMVCRTL
+390 KAEIVKMVRRTL
-402 GVSEVVT
+402 GVSDVVT
-409 VAQSELNEVLDYL
+409 VTQPELNEVLDYL

-439 EVQYFVVNP
+439 EVQYFVVNT
-448 SVYNQVYSEV
+448 SVYNQIYSEV

-464 ESLVGGR
+464 ESLAGGR

-484 SAVIVHAMWHAERHG
+484 SAVIVHAMWYAERHG

-506 NSRGREIDLIVYK
+506 NSRGREIDFIVYK
-519 LIDSFDFDES
+519 LLDSFDFDES

-536 TDRMDDAV
+536 TDIMDDAV

-603 DELNA
+603 DKLDA
-608 LETMNKGIKFING
+608 LETMNKGIDFING
-621 YDFMT
+621 YEFMT
-626 NTSKYLGELEK
+626 NTSKYLGALEK

>member
-60 TSLAKIEQKD
+60 TSLTKIEQKD
-70 LFQYAAPK
+70 LFQYVAPK
-78 NNQVGISKVDKRVKG
+78 NKQVGTSKVDKRVKG

-188 GIKYLVIDAATR
+188 GIKYLAIDEATR

-303 ILNTVSKNKGISDF
+303 ILNTISKNKGVSEF
-317 NLVSKMPDTKLRS
+317 ELVSKMSDTKLRS

-337 SIGYKAWRIDKALE
+337 SIGYKAWRLDKA
-351 EISDFDGESAVCE
+351 FDNGDLADENVE
-364 GVGGSVRFKNN
+364 GSVRLKNN
-375 FSRVINALSLSSLIN
+375 FSRVINALSLSTLIN

-458 IKAVDN
+458 INAVDD

-484 SAVIVHAMWHAERHG
+484 SAVIVHAMWYAERHG
-499 LEAAYFR
+499 LEAGYFR

-519 LIDSFDFDES
+519 LLDSFDFDES

-559 ECIPTDAATVL
+559 GCIPTDAATVL
-570 GRYVIYNGVQGRF
+570 GRYVIYNGVQGIF
-583 TGYSLPSS
+583 TCYSLPSS

-626 NTSKYLGELEK
+626 NTSKYLGALEK

>member
-15 GFLIEANGKR
+15 GFLLEANGKR

-70 LFQYAAPK
+70 LFQYVAPK
-78 NNQVGISKVDKRVKG
+78 NKSVGISKVDKRVKG
-93 VNVYTGSSL
+93 VNIYTGSSL
-102 RTYIRSSI
+102 RAYIRSSI

-138 TGLRGTGKTVSL
+138 TGLRGTGKTVAL

-165 VTLSTDSDIDCTGL
+165 VTLSTDSDIDCAGL

-188 GIKYLVIDAATR
+188 GIKYLVIDEATR

-317 NLVSKMPDTKLRS
+317 NLVSKMSDTKLRS

-337 SIGYKAWRIDKALE
+337 SIGYKAWRVDKALE
-351 EISDFDGESAVCE
+351 EIGDFD
-364 GVGGSVRFKNN
+364 GSVRFKNN

-431 ENIAPSSH
+431 ENIAPSSR

-464 ESLVGGR
+464 ESLAGGR

-484 SAVIVHAMWHAERHG
+484 SAVIVHAMWYAERHG

-519 LIDSFDFDES
+519 LLDSFDFDES

-559 ECIPTDAATVL
+559 KCIPTDAATVL
-570 GRYVIYNGVQGRF
+570 GRYVIYNGVQGIF

-621 YDFMT
+621 YDFMI
-626 NTSKYLGELEK
+626 NTSKYLGALEK